1 MPVQTAIFDFDGT
14 IADTF
19 AAVVHALNSLA
30 DEFGYRIAGPTEIEQ
45 LRALPPREVA
55 ARLGVAWHK
64 LPLIVTRARK
74 ELVRSMPAISPF
86 EGIVDALETLRSG
99 GMSIG
104 LLTSNSRENVDL
116 FLANNPIAFDFIST
130 GSGLFSKH
138 RRLAAVLRRRKLS
151 SAQTA
156 YVGDEIRDIEAGRAL
171 GMRVVSVGWGYTAT
185 PLLRAQAPDYM
196 VSEPAELVRVLRA

>member
-1 MPVQTAIFDFDGT
+1 MPVKTAIFDFDGT

-19 AAVVHALNSLA
+19 AAVVRALNTLA
-30 DEFGYRIAGPTEIEQ
+30 DEFGYRVAQPAEFEQ

-64 LPLIVTRARK
+64 IPFIVTRARK
-74 ELVRSMPAISPF
+74 ELVRSMPTIAPF
-86 EGIVDALETLRSG
+86 DGVIDALETLRSG

-116 FLANNPIAFDFIST
+116 FLAGNPIAFDFISA

-151 SAQTA
+151 SAETA

-185 PLLRAQAPDYM
+185 PLLSAQEPDYM